1 MKVVVAYD
9 SDGSQEMVLEGPRIT
24 VHPGEGRSRLFRVWD
39 DAGTEVV
46 RAVGVTLVYWYDLDR
61 TAAVPDG

>member
-1 MKVVVAYD
+1 MRVVVAYD

-24 VHPGEGRSRLFRVWD
+24 VHPGRGRSRLFRVYD
-39 DAGTEVV
+39 EAGNVA
-46 RAVGVTLVYWYDLDR
+46 RAVGFTRVYWFDLER